1 MANKL
6 AREQRVREDFI
17 AYEQLQVLR
26 RRLNI
31 CYREEG
37 VNHYENCRDIAEEY
51 YKTLHAPN
59 RGALYSVKKE

>member
-1 MANKL
+1 M
-6 AREQRVREDFI
+6 
-17 AYEQLQVLR
+17 LR
-26 RRLNI
+26 RRLAQ

-59 RGALYSVKKE
+59 HGALYSVKKE